1 MTKSLRWYIICL
13 NDVYSFLQL
22 EVNMAQKVL
31 MTGNEAIARGV
42 WEAGVRFAA
51 AYPGTP
57 STEILE
63 TLSTYKDID
72 AQWSPNEK
80 VAVEAAWGAAV
91 AGGRA
96 FASMKH
102 VGLNVAADPF
112 FTIAYTGANAGFVV
126 VTADE
131 PGQHSSQNEQDNRN
145 FARAAKVPML
155 EPADSQECKDM
166 VKKAFDI
173 SEQNQCPVLI
183 RLTTRVCHSKGLV
196 TLEDRVEKPIV
207 PYQKDAKRYVDVP
220 ANARIRRLEVEKHLD
235 YFKQAVNECAYNKV
249 ENNGK
254 DIGVIA
260 SGMCYNYAKEVF
272 EDSANYLKLGFTYP
286 LPAQLIA
293 SFCKGLKKVY
303 VIEENDE
310 YIEDMVKMLGFGNIC
325 CGKYAPD
332 GSRFIPFCGELTA
345 DVLRATVTGKKLEL
359 PDFDRSKII
368 ARPPA
373 LCAGCPHRGL
383 FYELGKRKNVIVSG
397 DIGCYTLAFAA
408 PYNAMDFNCCMGAS
422 ISSGNGAQ
430 KILNKVEGNQKR
442 VVSVL
447 GDSTFFHSGMTSL
460 MDVVYNRGNNVTI
473 ILDNRITGMT
483 GHQQNPGTGFTAQG
497 SETHIVD
504 LEGLVKAIGIKNIK
518 IIDPND
524 LKAVNDALDWA
535 LGLNEASVIITRYPC
550 VLKKFSNL
558 DKEQFPDAYKQKC
571 AVNTDKCVGCKA
583 CLKCGCPAISLVNK
597 KAHIDGTM
605 CVGCTVCK
613 QICPVKAIN

>member
-1 MTKSLRWYIICL
+1 
-13 NDVYSFLQL
+13 
-22 EVNMAQKVL
+22 MAQKVL
-31 MTGNEAIARGV
+31 MTGNEAIARGA

-63 TLSTYKDID
+63 NLATYNDID

-80 VAVEAAWGAAV
+80 VALEAAFGASV

-112 FTIAYTGANAGFVV
+112 FTIAYSGSNAGLVI

-145 FARAAKVPML
+145 FARHAKVPML

-166 VKKAFDI
+166 VKLAFEM
-173 SEQNQCPVLI
+173 SEQYDCPVLV
-183 RLTTRVCHSKGLV
+183 RVTTRVCHSKGLV
-196 TLEDRVEKPIV
+196 ELCDRVEKPIV
-207 PYQKDAKRYVDVP
+207 PYVKDSKKYVDVP
-220 ANARIRRLEVEKHLD
+220 ANARIRRLEVEKHMDALKVFSNETQLNFVED
-235 YFKQAVNECAYNKV
+235 Y
-249 ENNGK
+249 GK
-254 DIGVIA
+254 EVGVIT

-272 EDSANYLKLGFTYP
+272 ENNANYLKIAFSYP
-286 LPAQLIA
+286 LPMEKIA
-293 SFCKGLKKVY
+293 NFCKGLKKVY

-310 YIEDMVKMLGFGNIC
+310 FIEEAVKIAGFGKIC
-325 CGKYAPD
+325 YGKYTPD
-332 GSRFIPFCGELTA
+332 GQRYLPFCGELTA
-345 DVLRATVTGKKLEL
+345 DVIRQVVSGEKFVPA
-359 PDFDRSKII
+359 DFDRTKIV

-373 LCAGCPHRGL
+373 LCAGCPHRGF
-383 FYELGKRKNVIVSG
+383 FYEVGKRKDVVVSG
-397 DIGCYTLAFAA
+397 DIGCYTLAFAS

-430 KILNKVEGNQKR
+430 KIFNQIPENKKR

-447 GDSTFFHSGMTSL
+447 GDSTFFHSGITSL
-460 MDVVYNRGNNVTI
+460 LDVVYNKGNNITV

-497 SETHIVD
+497 AETVVVD
-504 LEGLVKAIGIKNIK
+504 IEAIVKACGIKNIRV
-518 IIDPND
+518 INPND
-524 LKAVNDALDWA
+524 LKAVNEALDWA
-535 LGLNEASVIITRYPC
+535 LASQEASVIITKYPC

-558 DKEQFPDAYKQKC
+558 DKTQYPDAFKQKC
-571 AVNTDKCVGCKA
+571 TIDSDKCVGCKL
-583 CLKCGCPAISLVNK
+583 CLKCGCPAISVVNK
-597 KAHIDGTM
+597 KATIDSTL

-613 QICPVKAIN
+613 QICPTKAIM

>member
-1 MTKSLRWYIICL
+1 
-13 NDVYSFLQL
+13 
-22 EVNMAQKVL
+22 MAQKVL

-63 TLSTYKDID
+63 NLATYQDID

-80 VAVEAAWGAAV
+80 VALEAALGAAI

-112 FTIAYTGANAGFVV
+112 FTVAYSGTNAGLVI

-145 FARAAKVPML
+145 YARHAKVPML
-155 EPADSQECKDM
+155 EPADSQECKEM
-166 VKKAFDI
+166 VKKAFEM
-173 SEQNQCPVLI
+173 SEEYSCPVLV
-183 RLTTRVCHSKGLV
+183 RVTTRVCHSKSLV
-196 TLEDRVEKPIV
+196 ELCDRVEKPIV
-207 PYQKDAKRYVDVP
+207 PYVKDAKRYVDVP
-220 ANARIRRLEVEKHLD
+220 ANARIRRQEVEKHMDAL
-235 YFKQAVNECAYNKV
+235 KV
-249 ENNGK
+249 VSNNSAELNPIENNGK
-254 DIGVIA
+254 DVGVIA
-260 SGMCYNYAKEVF
+260 SGMCFNYAKEVF
-272 EDSANYLKLGFTYP
+272 ENNANYLK
-286 LPAQLIA
+286 IA
-293 SFCKGLKKVY
+293 LSFPIPTERIADFCKGLKKVY
-303 VIEENDE
+303 VFEENDE
-310 YIEDMVKMLGFGNIC
+310 FIEEAVKIAGFGGIC
-325 CGKYAPD
+325 FGKYAPD
-332 GSRFIPFCGELTA
+332 GSRYLPYCGELTS
-345 DVLRATVTGKKLEL
+345 DVIRQVVTGEKFV
-359 PDFDRSKII
+359 PADFDRTKIV

-383 FYELGKRKNVIVSG
+383 FYELGKRKNVVVSG

-430 KILNKVEGNQKR
+430 KIFNQIPGNDKR

-447 GDSTFFHSGMTSL
+447 GDSTFFHSGITSL
-460 MDVVYNRGNNVTI
+460 LDVVYNKGNNITV

-483 GHQQNPGTGFTAQG
+483 GHQHNPGTGFTAQG
-497 SETHIVD
+497 EETTIVD
-504 LEGLVKAIGIKNIK
+504 LEGIVRAVGIKNIK
-518 IIDPND
+518 VIDPND
-524 LKAVNDALDWA
+524 LKAVNEALDWA
-535 LGLNEASVIITRYPC
+535 LGLDEASVIITKYPC

-558 DKEQFPDAYKQKC
+558 DKEQYPDAYKSRC
-571 AVNTDKCVGCKA
+571 TVDADKCIGCKA
-583 CLKCGCPAISLVNK
+583 CLRCGCPAISVVNK
-597 KAHIDGTM
+597 KAVIDHTM

-613 QICPVKAIN
+613 QICPKKAID